1 MNLSKLTAKGLWL
14 VKKYSP
20 EILLGLGVAGTGA
33 AVYKT
38 YKASPVVNNI
48 ITNYNAEKENYETAQ
63 QDLVDGKISAETF
76 ATVEVPDKKLMIKE
90 IASEMFIPTVLAA
103 GSIFC
108 FIKGYSIQRNRIL
121 GLSGA
126 LASTMADYKEF
137 KERVKTEVGDK
148 KYKEIIKPVKDKEMI
163 ITDDKGKEKK
173 VVDKVAVNK
182 GLMDGFW
189 FSESDE
195 YAADNH
201 EYNMQYVDSI
211 ISQLDLVAF
220 NKNGMIMNEALEAFA
235 MPKTRQGALLGWGGD
250 SNFNIEKEIYYIM
263 NEETGVREP
272 QIYIHW
278 STPKYIYEDV
288 SYDAAYYLE

>member
-20 EILLGLGVAGTGA
+20 EILLGLGVVGTGA

-38 YKASPVVNNI
+38 YKAAPVVNNI
-48 ITNYNAEKENYETAQ
+48 LTNYKAEKENYEVAQ

-76 ATVEVPDKKLMIKE
+76 ATVEVPDKKLMVKE
-90 IASEMFIPTVLAA
+90 MASELFIPTILAA

-137 KERVKTEVGDK
+137 KERVKTEIGEK
-148 KYKEIIKPVKDKEMI
+148 KYKEIVKPVKDKEMM
-163 ITDDKGKEKK
+163 ITDEKGKEKK

-189 FSESDE
+189 FSQSDE
-195 YAADNH
+195 YASDNH
-201 EYNMQYVDSI
+201 EYNMQYVDSV
-211 ISQLDLVAF
+211 ISQLDLIAF

-250 SNFNIEKEIYYIM
+250 SNFSVEKEIYYIM

-288 SYDAAYYLE
+288 SYDTAYYLE

>member
-1 MNLSKLTAKGLWL
+1 MKLSNITAKGIKL

-20 EILLGLGVAGTGA
+20 EILLGLGIVGTGA

-38 YKASPVVNNI
+38 YKAAPVVNNI
-48 ITNYNAEKENYETAQ
+48 LTNYNAEKENYETAQ

-76 ATVEVPDKKLMIKE
+76 EEVEVPDKKLMVKE
-90 IASEMFIPTVLAA
+90 MASELFLPTILAA

-126 LASTMADYKEF
+126 LATTMTDYKAF
-137 KERVKTEVGDK
+137 KERVKTEIGEK
-148 KYKEIIKPVKDKEMI
+148 KYKELIQPVKDKEMVV
-163 ITDDKGKEKK
+163 TDEKGKEKK
-173 VVDKVAVNK
+173 VVEKVALNK

-195 YAADNH
+195 YASDNH

-250 SNFNIEKEIYYIM
+250 NSFSIDKEVYYIM
-263 NEETGVREP
+263 NQETGVREP
-272 QIYIHW
+272 QIYVHW

-288 SYDAAYYLE
+288 SYDSAYYLE

>member
-1 MNLSKLTAKGLWL
+1 MKLSNITLKGIKL

-20 EILLGLGVAGTGA
+20 EILLGLGIVGTGA

-38 YKASPVVNNI
+38 YKAAPVVNNI
-48 ITNYNAEKENYETAQ
+48 LTNYNAEKENYETAQ
-63 QDLVDGKISAETF
+63 QDLVDGKVSAETF
-76 ATVEVPDKKLMIKE
+76 AEVEVPDKKLMIKE
-90 IASEMFIPTVLAA
+90 MASELFLPTILAA

-126 LASTMADYKEF
+126 LATTMTDYKAF
-137 KERVKTEVGDK
+137 KEKVKTEIGEK
-148 KYKEIIKPVKDKEMI
+148 KYKELIQPVKDKEMV
-163 ITDDKGKEKK
+163 ITDEKGKEKK
-173 VVDKVAVNK
+173 VVEKVALNK

-195 YAADNH
+195 YASDNH

-250 SNFNIEKEIYYIM
+250 NSFSIDKEVYYIM
-263 NEETGVREP
+263 NQETGVREP
-272 QIYIHW
+272 QIYVHW

-288 SYDAAYYLE
+288 SYDSAYYLE

>member
-1 MNLSKLTAKGLWL
+1 MKLSNITLKGIKL

-20 EILLGLGVAGTGA
+20 EILLGLGIVGTGA

-38 YKASPVVNNI
+38 YKAAPVVNNI
-48 ITNYNAEKENYETAQ
+48 LTNYNAEKENYETAQ

-76 ATVEVPDKKLMIKE
+76 AEVEVPDKKLMVKE
-90 IASEMFIPTVLAA
+90 MASELFLPTILAA

-126 LASTMADYKEF
+126 LATTMTDYKAF
-137 KERVKTEVGDK
+137 KERVKTEIGEK
-148 KYKEIIKPVKDKEMI
+148 KYKELIQPVKDKEMV
-163 ITDDKGKEKK
+163 ITDEKGKEKK
-173 VVDKVAVNK
+173 VVEKVALNK

-195 YAADNH
+195 YASDNH

-250 SNFNIEKEIYYIM
+250 NSFSIDKEVYYIM
-263 NEETGVREP
+263 NQETGVREP
-272 QIYIHW
+272 QIYVHW

-288 SYDAAYYLE
+288 SYDSAYYLE

>member
-1 MNLSKLTAKGLWL
+1 MNLSKLAIKGLGL
-14 VKKYSP
+14 AKKYSP
-20 EILLGLGVAGTGA
+20 EILLGLGIVGTGA

-38 YKASPVVNNI
+38 YKAAPVVNNI
-48 ITNYNAEKENYETAQ
+48 LTNYNDEKENYETAQ

-76 ATVEVPDKKLMIKE
+76 AEVEVPNKKLMIKE
-90 IASEMFIPTVLAA
+90 IASEVALPVILAA

-126 LASTMADYKEF
+126 LATTMRDYKDF
-137 KERVKTEVGDK
+137 KDKVKVEIGDK
-148 KYKEIIKPVKDKEMI
+148 KFKELTQPVKDKEI
-163 ITDDKGKEKK
+163 VTTDDKGKEKK
-173 VVDKVAVNK
+173 VVEKVAVNK
-182 GLMDGFW
+182 SLMDGFW
-189 FSESDE
+189 FSESEE
-195 YAADNH
+195 YASDNH
-201 EYNMQYVDSI
+201 EYNLQFVDSI
-211 ISQLDLVAF
+211 ISQLELVAF
-220 NKNGMIMNEALEAFA
+220 NKNGLIMNEALESFA

-250 SNFNIEKEIYYIM
+250 SSFNIEKEIYYIV

-278 STPKYIYEDV
+278 SAPKYIYEDV

>member
-20 EILLGLGVAGTGA
+20 EILLGLGIVGTGA

-38 YKASPVVNNI
+38 YKAAPVVNNI
-48 ITNYNAEKENYETAQ
+48 LTNYKAEKENYEVAQ

-76 ATVEVPDKKLMIKE
+76 ATVEVPDKKLMVKE
-90 IASEMFIPTVLAA
+90 MASELFIPTILAA

-137 KERVKTEVGDK
+137 KERVKTEIGEK
-148 KYKEIIKPVKDKEMI
+148 KYKEIIQPVKDKEMM
-163 ITDDKGKEKK
+163 ITDEKGKEKK

-189 FSESDE
+189 FSQSDE
-195 YAADNH
+195 YASDNH
-201 EYNMQYVDSI
+201 EYNMQYVDSV
-211 ISQLDLVAF
+211 ISQLDLIAF

-250 SNFNIEKEIYYIM
+250 SNFSVEKEIYYIM

-288 SYDAAYYLE
+288 SYDTAYYLE

>member
-1 MNLSKLTAKGLWL
+1 MNVSIIAVKGLNL

-20 EILLGLGVAGTGA
+20 EILLGLGIVGTGA

-38 YKASPVVNNI
+38 YKAAPVVNNI
-48 ITNYNAEKENYETAQ
+48 LTNYNAEKENYETAR
-63 QDLVDGKISAETF
+63 QDLEDGKITAETF
-76 ATVEVPDKKLMIKE
+76 ATVEVPDKKLMVKE
-90 IASEMFIPTVLAA
+90 IASEVFIPTLLAA

-108 FIKGYSIQRNRIL
+108 FVKGYSIQRNRIL

-126 LASTMADYKEF
+126 LATTMRDYKEF
-137 KERVKTEVGDK
+137 KERVKTEIGEK
-148 KYKEIIKPVKDKEMI
+148 KYKELLQPVKDKEMV
-163 ITDDKGKEKK
+163 ITDEKGKEKK
-173 VVDKVAVNK
+173 VVDKVALNK
-182 GLMDGFW
+182 SLMDGFW

-201 EYNMQYVDSI
+201 EYNMQYVDSV
-211 ISQLDLVAF
+211 ISQLDLVVF
-220 NKNGMIMNEALEAFA
+220 NKNGLIMNEALEAFG
-235 MPKTRQGALLGWGGD
+235 MSKTRQGALLGWDGD
-250 SNFNIEKEIYYIM
+250 SNLIIEKEIYYIM

-288 SYDAAYYLE
+288 SYDTAYYLK

>member
-1 MNLSKLTAKGLWL
+1 MNLSKLTAKGLGL

-20 EILLGLGVAGTGA
+20 EILLGLGIVGTGA

-38 YKASPVVNNI
+38 YKAAPVVNNI
-48 ITNYNAEKENYETAQ
+48 LTNYNAEKENYETAK

-90 IASEMFIPTVLAA
+90 IASEVFIPTILAA

-137 KERVKTEVGDK
+137 KERVKTEIGEK

-163 ITDDKGKEKK
+163 ITDEKGKEKK

-189 FSESDE
+189 FSESEE
-195 YAADNH
+195 YASDNH
-201 EYNMQYVDSI
+201 EYNLQYVDSI

-235 MPKTRQGALLGWGGD
+235 MPKTRQGALLGWGGNN
-250 SNFNIEKEIYYIM
+250 SFNVEKEIYYIM

-288 SYDAAYYLE
+288 SYDSAYYLE

>member
-48 ITNYNAEKENYETAQ
+48 ITNYNVEKENYETAQ

-90 IASEMFIPTVLAA
+90 IASELFIPTVLAA

-189 FSESDE
+189 FSESEE
-195 YAADNH
+195 YASDNH
-201 EYNMQYVDSI
+201 EYNLQYVDSI

-220 NKNGMIMNEALEAFA
+220 NKNGMIMNEVLEAFA

-250 SNFNIEKEIYYIM
+250 SSFSVEKEIYYIM

-278 STPKYIYEDV
+278 STPKYIYEDI
-288 SYDAAYYLE
+288 SYDSAYYLE

>member
-1 MNLSKLTAKGLWL
+1 MNISTITAKGLGL

-20 EILLGLGVAGTGA
+20 EILLGLGIVGTGA

-38 YKASPVVNNI
+38 YKAAPVVNNI
-48 ITNYNAEKENYETAQ
+48 MTNYDTEKENYETAK

-76 ATVEVPDKKLMIKE
+76 ATVEVPDKKLMVKE
-90 IASEMFIPTVLAA
+90 LASELIVPTVLAA
-103 GSIFC
+103 GAIFC

-126 LASTMADYKEF
+126 LATTMTDYKQF
-137 KERVKTEVGDK
+137 KEKVKAEIGEK
-148 KYKEIIKPVKDKEMI
+148 KYKELTQPVKDKEMV

-173 VVDKVAVNK
+173 VVEKVALNK
-182 GLMDGFW
+182 SLMDGFW
-189 FSESDE
+189 FSESEE
-195 YAADNH
+195 YASDNH
-201 EYNMQYVDSI
+201 EYNLQYVDSV
-211 ISQLDLVAF
+211 ISQLDLIAF
-220 NKNGMIMNEALEAFA
+220 NKNGLIMNEALEAFA

-250 SNFNIEKEIYYIM
+250 SNFSIEKEIYYIM

-288 SYDAAYYLE
+288 SYDSAYYLE

>member
-1 MNLSKLTAKGLWL
+1 MNLKLIAVKGLKL

-20 EILLGLGVAGTGA
+20 EILLGLGIVGTGA

-38 YKASPVVNNI
+38 YKAAPVVNNI
-48 ITNYNAEKENYETAQ
+48 LTNYKAEKENYETAQ

-76 ATVEVPDKKLMIKE
+76 ATVEVPNTKLMIKE
-90 IASEMFIPTVLAA
+90 MASELFIPTVLAA

-108 FIKGYSIQRNRIL
+108 FVKGYSIQRNRIL

-126 LASTMADYKEF
+126 LASTMRDYKDF
-137 KERVKTEVGDK
+137 KEKVKTEIGEK
-148 KYKEIIKPVKDKEMI
+148 KYKELIQPVKDKEMI

-195 YAADNH
+195 YASDNH

-211 ISQLDLVAF
+211 ISQLDLVSF
-220 NKNGMIMNEALEAFA
+220 NKNGLIMNEALEAFA
-235 MPKTRQGALLGWGGD
+235 MPKTRQGALLGWDGD
-250 SNFNIEKEIYYIM
+250 NELILNKEIYYIM

-278 STPKYIYEDV
+278 STPKYVYEDV
-288 SYDAAYYLE
+288 SYDTAYYLE

>member
-1 MNLSKLTAKGLWL
+1 MNLSKLTAKGIKL

-20 EILLGLGVAGTGA
+20 EILLGLGVVGTGA

-38 YKASPVVNNI
+38 YKAAPVVNNI
-48 ITNYNAEKENYETAQ
+48 LTNYNAEKENYETAQ

-76 ATVEVPDKKLMIKE
+76 EEVEVPDKKLMVKE
-90 IASEMFIPTVLAA
+90 MASELFLPTILAA

-126 LASTMADYKEF
+126 LATTMTDYKAF
-137 KERVKTEVGDK
+137 KERVKTEIGEK
-148 KYKEIIKPVKDKEMI
+148 KYKELIQPVKDKEMVT
-163 ITDDKGKEKK
+163 TDEKGKEKK
-173 VVDKVAVNK
+173 VVEKVALNK

-195 YAADNH
+195 YASDNH
-201 EYNMQYVDSI
+201 EYNIQYVDSI

-220 NKNGMIMNEALEAFA
+220 NKNGLIMNEALEAFA

-250 SNFNIEKEIYYIM
+250 NDFTIDKEVYYIM
-263 NEETGVREP
+263 NQETGVREP
-272 QIYIHW
+272 QIYVHW

-288 SYDAAYYLE
+288 SYDSAYYLE

>member
-1 MNLSKLTAKGLWL
+1 MKLSNITLKGIKL

-20 EILLGLGVAGTGA
+20 EILLGLGIVGTGA

-38 YKASPVVNNI
+38 YKAAPVVNNI
-48 ITNYNAEKENYETAQ
+48 LTNYNAEKENYETAQ
-63 QDLVDGKISAETF
+63 QDLVDGKVSAETF
-76 ATVEVPDKKLMIKE
+76 AEVEVPDKKLMIKE
-90 IASEMFIPTVLAA
+90 MASELFLPTILAA

-126 LASTMADYKEF
+126 LATTMTDYKAF
-137 KERVKTEVGDK
+137 KERVKTEIGEK
-148 KYKEIIKPVKDKEMI
+148 KYKELIQPVKDKEMV
-163 ITDDKGKEKK
+163 ITDEKGKEKK
-173 VVDKVAVNK
+173 VVEKVALNK

-195 YAADNH
+195 YASDNH

-250 SNFNIEKEIYYIM
+250 NSFSIDKEVYYIM
-263 NEETGVREP
+263 NQETGVREP
-272 QIYIHW
+272 QIYVHW

-288 SYDAAYYLE
+288 SYDSAYYLE

>member
-20 EILLGLGVAGTGA
+20 EILLGLGIVGTGA

-38 YKASPVVNNI
+38 YKAAPVVNNI
-48 ITNYNAEKENYETAQ
+48 LTNYKAEKENYEVAQ

-76 ATVEVPDKKLMIKE
+76 ATVEVPDKKLMVKE
-90 IASEMFIPTVLAA
+90 MASELFIPTILAA

-137 KERVKTEVGDK
+137 KERVKTEIGEK
-148 KYKEIIKPVKDKEMI
+148 KYKEIIKPVKDKEMM
-163 ITDDKGKEKK
+163 ITDEKGKEKK
-173 VVDKVAVNK
+173 VVDKVAVSK

-189 FSESDE
+189 FSQSDE
-195 YAADNH
+195 YASDNH
-201 EYNMQYVDSI
+201 EYNMQYVDSV
-211 ISQLDLVAF
+211 ISQLDLIAF

-250 SNFNIEKEIYYIM
+250 SNFSVEKEIYYIM